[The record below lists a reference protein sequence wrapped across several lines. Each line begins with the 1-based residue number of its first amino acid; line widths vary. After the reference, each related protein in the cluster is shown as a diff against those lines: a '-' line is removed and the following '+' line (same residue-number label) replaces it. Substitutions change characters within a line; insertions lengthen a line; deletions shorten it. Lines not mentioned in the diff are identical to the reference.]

1 MRDFVQPQ
9 TKRVVPNHR
18 HYRFGFVLSTGA
30 GNRTRYENLR
40 KYAERE
46 PSVTCMWA
54 INPGHVEPPP
64 PAWLP
69 EALHCRWVTFRT
81 AAPVLSRLGS
91 LDAVMFHAFEPYV
104 LAAVR
109 NVLCPR
115 PALVWSKDDPPT
127 TDPRFWWHYQV
138 RERTAARARLRF
150 EVDRWCARRVK
161 LFVPFSEWVAEGLV
175 RKGGVPADRVLT
187 LNVGIDLERWR
198 FEPHRAP
205 GPPKILF
212 VGGDFMR
219 KGGDLLVDVF
229 HRRFAARAELHVV
242 STGAPLT
249 LPAGVR
255 VYRNFA
261 PNDEGLMRLFDE
273 ASMLV
278 LPTRSDF
285 VPNVIIE
292 AMAAGIPVVS
302 TSVGGIADLVVHG
315 ETGWLVQVDDGNALA
330 GAMDS
335 LLSDARLRQRMGAA
349 GRARVE
355 ARFNAAINVPRILA
369 AMMAAADGTGGV
381 SGAKA

>member
-1 MRDFVQPQ
+1 MRGFIQQ
-9 TKRVVPNHR
+9 QHKRLMPNQR

-54 INPGHVEPPP
+54 INPGNVEPPP

-69 EALHCRWVTFRT
+69 EALHCRWAAFST

-91 LDAVMFHAFEPYV
+91 FDAVMFHAFEPYV

-109 NVLCPR
+109 NVFRPR

-127 TDPRFWWHYQV
+127 ADPRFWWHYHERQ
-138 RERTAARARLRF
+138 RTAARARLRF

-198 FEPHRAP
+198 FEPHCAL

-212 VGGDFMR
+212 VGGDFGR

-229 HRRFAARAELHVV
+229 RRRFATRAELHAV
-242 STGAPLT
+242 STGAPPT
-249 LPAGVR
+249 LPADVR

-261 PNDEGLMRLFDE
+261 PNDEGLRRLFDE
-273 ASMLV
+273 AAMLV

-285 VPNVIIE
+285 VPNVILE
-292 AMAAGIPVVS
+292 AMASGIPVVS
-302 TSVGGIADLVVHG
+302 TSVGGIPDLVVHG
-315 ETGWLVQVDDGNALA
+315 ETGWLVPVDDGNALA

-335 LLSDARLRQRMGAA
+335 LLSDAGLRQRMGAA

-355 ARFNAAINVPRILA
+355 ARFNAAINVPRILS
-369 AMMAAADGTGGV
+369 AMMTAADATGCV
-381 SGAKA
+381 SGVKA